1 MSQKIFTVS
10 DYEVHALGT
19 ELEAW
24 VPSDTKRI
32 MLSLVV
38 QMDGRKDQVE
48 TFRKCALELGL
59 SRQQTLLGLHRL
71 GCGGLLELDKS
82 SPEIP

>member
-1 MSQKIFTVS
+1 MGYAQELMDGELLALPEDLVRPEVQISQKIFTVS
-10 DYEVHALGT
+10 DYEVHDLGT

-38 QMDGRKDQVE
+38 
-48 TFRKCALELGL
+48 
-59 SRQQTLLGLHRL
+59 
-71 GCGGLLELDKS
+71 
-82 SPEIP
+82 